1 MRLVCVWV
9 RRILQLAHWR
19 AHGVTPS
26 TYESASTAGFKHGR
40 TETIRP
46 VTPASV
52 AMCKAFSDP
61 AVDGVARY
69 KALKAAT
76 ARHKQV
82 SYECLLGKGV
92 DRHLFALGKWAEREG
107 GGKADGMP
115 QLFTDDGYRIFKDI
129 RLSTSTLASP
139 ALQGGG
145 FGPVSRTSYG
155 VGYGTDERGA
165 HFHVMNYTKR
175 EDGAPSGTVNG
186 AFVEGAESALKDF
199 REAIAAAVK
208 AGAIDAAGGK

>member
-1 MRLVCVWV
+1 
-9 RRILQLAHWR
+9 
-19 AHGVTPS
+19 
-26 TYESASTAGFKHGR
+26 
-40 TETIRP
+40 
-46 VTPASV
+46 
-52 AMCKAFSDP
+52 MCKAFSDP
-61 AVDGVARY
+61 SVDGVARY
-69 KALKAAT
+69 NALKAAT

-82 SYECLLGKGV
+82 SYDCLLGKGV

-107 GGKADGMP
+107 GGKPEAMP
-115 QLFTDDGYRIFKDI
+115 ALFTDAGYRTFKDI

-165 HFHVMNYTKR
+165 HFHVMNYTRK
-175 EDGAPSGTVNG
+175 EDGTASTTANA

-199 REAIAAAVK
+199 REAIAAAAK
-208 AGAIDAAGGK
+208 AGAIDKAGGK

>member
-1 MRLVCVWV
+1 MCAPLPRARS

-19 AHGVTPS
+19 AHGTTPS

-61 AVDGVARY
+61 AVDGVQRY
-69 KALKAAT
+69 NALKAAT

-82 SYECLLGKGV
+82 SYDCLLGKGV

-107 GGKADGMP
+107 GAAPSLFADA
-115 QLFTDDGYRIFKDI
+115 GYRIFKDI

-165 HFHVMNYTKR
+165 HFHVMNYTR
-175 EDGAPSGTVNG
+175 NEDGSASGTVNA

-208 AGAIDAAGGK
+208 AGAIDKPGAK